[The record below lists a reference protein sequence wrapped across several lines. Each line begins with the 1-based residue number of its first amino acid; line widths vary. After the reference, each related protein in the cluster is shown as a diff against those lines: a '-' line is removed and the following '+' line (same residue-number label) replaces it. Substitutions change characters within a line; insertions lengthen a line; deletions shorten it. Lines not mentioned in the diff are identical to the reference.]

1 MATCEYTQTRTEVA
15 YSSDPSTIPQFI
27 VEGTVRIGFTETEKR
42 LNVGFQVG
50 CSFRLWI
57 WGIHDPLTLEDG
69 AWDSRLVF
77 PDGNDNIEIFL
88 SSTRTFKQ
96 LEIDAFGMEEMLSNP
111 DYFAWWSEGSVFVKL
126 DMGDA
131 SFGRQT
137 FDVER
142 FSVRPTTREEFGQ

>member
-1 MATCEYTQTRTEVA
+1 
-15 YSSDPSTIPQFI
+15 
-27 VEGTVRIGFTETEKR
+27 
-42 LNVGFQVG
+42 
-50 CSFRLWI
+50 
-57 WGIHDPLTLEDG
+57 
-69 AWDSRLVF
+69 
-77 PDGNDNIEIFL
+77 
-88 SSTRTFKQ
+88 
-96 LEIDAFGMEEMLSNP
+96 MEEMLSNP